1 MEKLLQNPTFNMAC
15 QQFDAA
21 AEILELDE
29 NLRERVKWPKRLVTV
44 SVPVTMADGSLR
56 IFTGHR
62 VQHNITLGPT
72 KGGLRFS
79 NSVEL
84 GEVAALAMWMSW
96 KCALVGLPYG
106 GAKGGVECDPPS
118 LQPIEMERIS
128 RRFMSEMIPYVGPNI
143 DVMAPDMGTNEQVMA
158 WMMDVYC
165 HHVGYSVPS
174 IVTGKP
180 VTVGGSLGRKEAT
193 GKGVAFLCN
202 RALDLLDADQNP
214 RIIVQGYGNVGS
226 NAAWAMAKFGAKII
240 GISDHTGGYYL
251 KEGFNLE
258 DVNEYVKKHRVLDG
272 LPFGEKM
279 SNEELLVQECEALI
293 PAAAE
298 RVITPEIARNL
309 KCRVMAEGA
318 NGPTTFEAD
327 AILAERD
334 DIFVV
339 PVILCNAGGVI
350 VSYFEWIQGEQQLFW
365 REAEVYDKLY
375 RILSKSF
382 DQVIKLARR
391 KKIGHR
397 MAALS
402 LGIKKV
408 AEAKQIRGL
417 FP

>member
-1 MEKLLQNPTFNMAC
+1 MDQLLSNPTFRMAC

-21 AEILELDE
+21 SEILGLDS
-29 NLRERVKWPKRLVTV
+29 NVSERVKWPKRLVTV
-44 SVPVTMADGSLR
+44 TVPVQMNDGSLR

-79 NSVEL
+79 NVVDL

-118 LQPIEMERIS
+118 FQSGELERVS
-128 RRFMSEMIPYVGPNI
+128 RRFMAEMIPYVGPNV

-158 WMMDVYC
+158 WMMDVYS
-165 HHVGYSVPS
+165 HHAGYSVPS

-180 VTVGGSLGRKEAT
+180 VIIGGSLGRKEAT
-193 GKGVAFLCN
+193 GRGVAFLCN
-202 RALDLLDADQNP
+202 RALDLIGAEQNP
-214 RIIVQGYGNVGS
+214 RVIVQGYGNVGS

-240 GISDHTGGYYL
+240 GLADHNGGFYNPKGFDLAEVDKHVAKTRNLRGL
-251 KEGFNLE
+251 KL
-258 DVNEYVKKHRVLDG
+258 
-272 LPFGEKM
+272 GEAM
-279 SNEELLVQECEALI
+279 SNEELMVQECEALI

-298 RVITPEIARNL
+298 RVIDEKLARKL
-309 KCRVMAEGA
+309 KCRVLAEGA

-327 AILAERD
+327 QILDERGD
-334 DIFVV
+334 VFVV
-339 PVILCNAGGVI
+339 PDILCNAGGVI

-365 REAEVYDKLY
+365 REAEVFDKLY
-375 RILSKSF
+375 RILAKSF
-382 DQVIKLARR
+382 DQVVKTARR
-391 KKIGHR
+391 KKIDHR

-402 LGIKKV
+402 LGIDKV
-408 AEAKQIRGL
+408 AQAKQSRGL

>member
-339 PVILCNAGGVI
+339 PDILCNAGGVI